1 MIAADIRGD
10 LWTALASAS
19 SPASV
24 PELAASIG
32 ADADQI
38 NWRLS
43 RWAGL
48 GFVEAIKP
56 ASADGRTTYLMA
68 AAARAMAA
76 PPALDADRQP
86 SRARG
91 GRTSMWRSIRVLK
104 RFDLVEL
111 SITAEVTEPS
121 AKQFVSCL
129 LRAGILRRERRG
141 HALTGQRSIYALA
154 GQFGPR
160 TPIVRQRRE
169 DGRRIQEVVDPNTG
183 AVREISSR
191 QRSVGPLF

>member
-1 MIAADIRGD
+1 MIAADVRGD
-10 LWTALASAS
+10 LWTALISTSA
-19 SPASV
+19 PASV
-24 PELAASIG
+24 PELADRIG
-32 ADADQI
+32 AAADQI

-56 ASADGRTTYLMA
+56 ACAEGRTTYLMA
-68 AAARAMAA
+68 ETARGMAA
-76 PPALDADRQP
+76 PPALDADRQV

-91 GRTSMWRSIRVLK
+91 GRASMWRSIRVLK

-111 SITAEVTEPS
+111 ALTAEVTEAS

-141 HALTGQRSIYALA
+141 HAVTGQRSIYALA
-154 GQFGPR
+154 GRFGPR
-160 TPIVRQRRE
+160 PPIVRQRRE

-183 AVREISSR
+183 TVREISSR